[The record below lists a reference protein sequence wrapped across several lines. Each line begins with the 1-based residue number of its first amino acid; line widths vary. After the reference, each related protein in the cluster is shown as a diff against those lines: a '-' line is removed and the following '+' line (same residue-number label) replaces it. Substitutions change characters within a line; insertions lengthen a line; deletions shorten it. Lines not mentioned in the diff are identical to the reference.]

1 MDNSEKTFSIVP
13 KMRGMIAFGAALLTV
28 CMVNTVRVAIDF
40 EGAFIKTNLLE
51 KFVAFLL
58 LFVIILII
66 AMFMFSPYRY
76 RLIEGG
82 VQIESLMRKMVVKF
96 SDVGAV
102 VLDIPPKQ
110 KKPVERVVLF
120 VGQKAYFLIGLATD
134 FDTLRDHVLA
144 AIDPAIVQDRRTKKI
159 GS

>member
-1 MDNSEKTFSIVP
+1 MDTSDRTFSIVP
-13 KMRGMIAFGAALLTV
+13 KMRGMIAFGVVLLTV
-28 CMVNTVRVAIDF
+28 CMVNTVRVATDF

-58 LFVIILII
+58 LFVIFLII
-66 AMFMFSPYRY
+66 AMFLFSPYRY

-82 VQIESLMRKMVVKF
+82 VQIESLMKKMDVKF
-96 SDVGAV
+96 GDVSAV

-144 AIDPAIVQDRRTKKI
+144 GIDSSIVEDRRPQK
-159 GS
+159 